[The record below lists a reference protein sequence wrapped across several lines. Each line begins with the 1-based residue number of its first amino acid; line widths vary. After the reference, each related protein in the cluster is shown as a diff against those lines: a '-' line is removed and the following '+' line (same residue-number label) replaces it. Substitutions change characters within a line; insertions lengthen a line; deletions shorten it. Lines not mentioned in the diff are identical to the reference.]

1 MFVVC
6 GDTPVIIVPQRLS
19 QEFLKLK
26 ANLGYTMLLCI
37 EEKRKR
43 LFVVQAQF

>member
-6 GDTPVIIVPQRLS
+6 GDTPLIIVPQRLS

-37 EEKRKR
+37 EEKERKR
-43 LFVVQAQF
+43 LFVV